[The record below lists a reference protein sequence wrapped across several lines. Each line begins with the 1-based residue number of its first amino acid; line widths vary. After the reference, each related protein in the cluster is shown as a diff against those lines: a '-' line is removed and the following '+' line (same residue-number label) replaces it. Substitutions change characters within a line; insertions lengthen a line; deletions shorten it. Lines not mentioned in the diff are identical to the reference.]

1 MTKEKKRNSRKK
13 KDSPYPGLRMKELA
27 EATGLPKSAILHYV
41 AQGLLPEP
49 IRTGPNMAYYNPAC
63 IERIRFIR
71 TIQSKYAFP
80 LSKIKLLL
88 ARKDEGIDVAP
99 LLELNETV
107 FTSGKGPG
115 LDKGAFCDA
124 AGLTPGQVK
133 ALMDNGLLLPLKK
146 GCFNEQDVTIGRI
159 YAQGLALGIKVSDM
173 TFYAV
178 TAKQIVDE
186 EMRLRRRF
194 TVHLPDDQDAGI
206 TQKLVHAA
214 RATRNYVIDRTF
226 QKRIAAA
233 GNLKD
238 EGLLS

>member
-1 MTKEKKRNSRKK
+1 
-13 KDSPYPGLRMKELA
+13 MKELA

-49 IRTGPNMAYYNPAC
+49 IRTGPNMAYYNPVC

-80 LSKIKLLL
+80 LSKIKHLL

-107 FTSGKGPG
+107 FMSGKGRC
-115 LDKGAFCDA
+115 LDKGAFCDTT
-124 AGLTPGQVK
+124 GLTPAQVK
-133 ALMDNGLLLPLKK
+133 ALMDNGLLLPLEK
-146 GCFNEQDVTIGRI
+146 GRFDEQDMTIGRI
-159 YAQGLALGIKVSDM
+159 YARGLSLGIKVSDL

-186 EMRLRRRF
+186 EMSLRRRF
-194 TVHLPDDQDAGI
+194 TVHLPDDQDAGL
-206 TQKLVHAA
+206 TRKLVQAA
-214 RATRNYVIDRTF
+214 RATRSYVIDRTF
-226 QKRIAAA
+226 QKRIASA

-238 EGLLS
+238 EKLLS

>member
-1 MTKEKKRNSRKK
+1 MTKEEKKNSRKK
-13 KDSPYPGLRMKELA
+13 DSHSPGLRMKELA
-27 EATGLPKSAILHYV
+27 EAAGLTKSAILHYV

-88 ARKDEGIDVAP
+88 AKKDEGIDVAP
-99 LLELNETV
+99 ILELNETV
-107 FTSGKGPG
+107 FMNGKGPC
-115 LDKGAFCDA
+115 LDKRAFCDA
-124 AGLTPGQVK
+124 TGLTPGQFK
-133 ALMDNGLLLPLKK
+133 ALMDNGLLLPLEK
-146 GCFNEQDVTIGRI
+146 GRFNEQDVTIGRI
-159 YAQGLALGIKVSDM
+159 YAQGLALGIKVSDL

-238 EGLLS
+238 ERLLS

>member
-1 MTKEKKRNSRKK
+1 MTKEKKKNSRES
-13 KDSPYPGLRMKELA
+13 DGSRPGLRMKELA

-49 IRTGPNMAYYNPAC
+49 IRTGPNMAYYNPVC
-63 IERIRFIR
+63 VERIRFIR

-88 ARKDEGIDVAP
+88 AKKDEGIDVGP

-107 FTSGKGPG
+107 FRSSVGPC
-115 LDKGAFCDA
+115 LDKKAFYEA
-124 AGLTPGQVK
+124 AGLTSGQVN
-133 ALMDNGLLLPLKK
+133 ALMDKGLLLPLEK
-146 GCFNEQDVTIGRI
+146 GRFNEQDVTIGRI
-159 YAQGLALGIKVSDM
+159 YAQGLALGVKVSDM

-194 TVHLPDDQDAGI
+194 TAHLPDDQDAGL
-206 TQKLVHAA
+206 TQKLVQAA

-238 EGLLS
+238 EKLLS

>member
-1 MTKEKKRNSRKK
+1 MTKEKKKSRK
-13 KDSPYPGLRMKELA
+13 SERRHPGLRMKDLA
-27 EATGLPKSAILHYV
+27 EAAGLPKSAILHYV

-49 IRTGPNMAYYNPAC
+49 IRTGPNMAYYDPAC

-88 ARKDEGIDVAP
+88 AKKDEGIDVAP

-107 FTSGKGPG
+107 FMGNKGPC
-115 LDKGAFCDA
+115 LDESAFFDA

-133 ALMDNGLLLPLKK
+133 ALMDHGLLLPLEK
-146 GCFNEQDVTIGRI
+146 GFFNEQDVTIGRV
-159 YAQGLALGIKVSDM
+159 YSRGLALGIKVSDM
-173 TFYAV
+173 AFYAV
-178 TAKQIVDE
+178 AAKQIVDK

-194 TVHLPDDQDAGI
+194 TIHLPEDQDAGI
-206 TQKLVHAA
+206 TRKLVEAA

-226 QKRIAAA
+226 QKRIASA
-233 GNLKD
+233 GDLKD
-238 EGLLS
+238 EKLLS

>member
-1 MTKEKKRNSRKK
+1 MTKELKKNSHRS
-13 KDSPYPGLRMKELA
+13 DSRHPGLRMKELA
-27 EATGLPKSAILHYV
+27 EAAGLPKSAILHYV

-63 IERIRFIR
+63 VERIRFIR

-88 ARKDEGIDVAP
+88 AKKDEGIDVAP

-107 FTSGKGPG
+107 FRSNEGAC
-115 LDKGAFCDA
+115 LDKRAFCDA

-133 ALMDNGLLLPLKK
+133 ALMDSGLLLPLEK
-146 GCFNEQDVTIGRI
+146 GRFNEQDVAIGRV
-159 YAQGLALGIKVSDM
+159 YARGLALGIKVSDM
-173 TFYAV
+173 AFYAV
-178 TAKQIVDE
+178 AAKQIVDE

-194 TVHLPDDQDAGI
+194 TVHLPEDQDAGI
-206 TQKLVHAA
+206 TRKLVEAA

-226 QKRIAAA
+226 QKRIASA

-238 EGLLS
+238 EKLLS

>member
-1 MTKEKKRNSRKK
+1 
-13 KDSPYPGLRMKELA
+13 
-27 EATGLPKSAILHYV
+27 
-41 AQGLLPEP
+41 
-49 IRTGPNMAYYNPAC
+49 MAYYNSAC

-88 ARKDEGIDVAP
+88 AKKDEGVDVAP
-99 LLELNETV
+99 ILELNETV
-107 FTSGKGPG
+107 FKNSEGPC
-115 LDKGAFCDA
+115 LDKGAFYVA
-124 AGLTPGQVK
+124 TGLTPGQGK
-133 ALMDNGLLLPLKK
+133 ALMGDGLLLPLEK
-146 GCFNEQDVTIGRI
+146 GRFNEQDVTIGRI

-173 TFYAV
+173 TLYAV

-186 EMRLRRRF
+186 EMLLRRRF
-194 TVHLPDDQDAGI
+194 TAHLPDDQDAEI
-206 TQKLVHAA
+206 TRKLVQAA

-238 EGLLS
+238 ERLL